1 MACIVLIEYS
11 VLFQK
16 AIVSQNPK
24 LSKEQRM
31 ELRESKGHDMTFQR
45 YHRYADM
52 LRYIEHLTAAY
63 SHLVEVVTIGKTN
76 EGVALKVVK
85 VSSGS
90 ASPQEGTIKPAVWID
105 GGMHAR
111 EWISPAVVMY
121 VLKQLVER
129 YKLNKKMVDS
139 ADWYLMPL
147 ANPDGYEY
155 SHSTDRLWRKT
166 RSNHDTT
173 QTRNFGRL
181 LWGSCE
187 GVDLNRNWD
196 FHWGGKGAS
205 DDPCHETYAG
215 PRPFSE
221 PESRAISEFL
231 MDHKDRIKLYLTLHS
246 EWCLLQMWLLPW
258 GFTSKKVPDYDD
270 MYTMGRKAVEAIS
283 KISGTQYQIGSST
296 SLLYPSSG
304 GSDDWAKG
312 VAGIKYAY
320 TVELRDRGSYGF
332 LLPASQIIPTGKETF
347 AAIKSIARAIV
358 CKT

>member
-1 MACIVLIEYS
+1 
-11 VLFQK
+11 
-16 AIVSQNPK
+16 
-24 LSKEQRM
+24 
-31 ELRESKGHDMTFQR
+31 
-45 YHRYADM
+45 
-52 LRYIEHLTAAY
+52 
-63 SHLVEVVTIGKTN
+63 
-76 EGVALKVVK
+76 
-85 VSSGS
+85 
-90 ASPQEGTIKPAVWID
+90 
-105 GGMHAR
+105 MHAR

-129 YKLNKKMVDS
+129 YKVNKKIVDS

-155 SHSTDRLWRKT
+155 SHSIDRLWRKT

-173 QTRNFGRL
+173 QNRNFGRL

-246 EWCLLQMWLLPW
+246 YSQVRLSPCTRTHRSDSHLALMWLLPW